1 MRACLIAI
9 DLQSAFLD
17 DQRLEPGAGR
27 ILEGASA
34 WLERFRVRGLPIIHV
49 RTTVGPD
56 GEGALPH
63 WQEHDWAQFVPGA
76 AGWEFASKAA
86 PHEGEPIVEKTHYS
100 GFQSGELLDLLRQ
113 REIDE
118 LVMVGVHLHG
128 CVRSTALDASA
139 AGMEVIIGLDAT
151 ASNDAPHAAATRRWM
166 SARGFRFAGIG
177 EWDGSE
183 PPRAATDHERTARA
197 AATRASDAF
206 DGWRELSPDR
216 RAALLQPLGDALR
229 DEADR
234 LAQAMAAGIHKPLR
248 EAQEEVSYA
257 AELADQALEGAAA
270 PVLRTPDGL
279 ARRVPHGPVLMI
291 TPWNNPIGI
300 PVGKIVPALVHGNTV
315 VWAPSPLASSVS
327 AALEEIVQSLGLPPG
342 VLQRVEGGPDKV
354 APLVGSGAI
363 RAVSLSGSL
372 EAGRALHDLCAQQL
386 IPLQAELGGNN
397 AALVCDDV
405 DIEKVADALVAGAF
419 GFAGQRCTA
428 TRRAIVLQDV
438 YDPLVEAVK
447 DRVENLRAGDPS
459 SPETTFAPVIS
470 ADAAARLEALIERA
484 QASGVKV
491 WRPEWAGQQT
501 HGEQGALAFVPP
513 ALIENPNPHSEVARE
528 ESFGPVLVLIR
539 AASLADAIE
548 RCNDV
553 PQGLVASIHTQ
564 SQEAVDQFA
573 RTTKAGILK
582 ANQPTAGAGASLPF
596 GGFGLSGV
604 GPPEHGEGDVEF
616 HTRWQAIY
624 GHPFPAGPPQ

>member
-1 MRACLIAI
+1 
-9 DLQSAFLD
+9 
-17 DQRLEPGAGR
+17 
-27 ILEGASA
+27 
-34 WLERFRVRGLPIIHV
+34 
-49 RTTVGPD
+49 
-56 GEGALPH
+56 
-63 WQEHDWAQFVPGA
+63 
-76 AGWEFASKAA
+76 
-86 PHEGEPIVEKTHYS
+86 
-100 GFQSGELLDLLRQ
+100 
-113 REIDE
+113 
-118 LVMVGVHLHG
+118 
-128 CVRSTALDASA
+128 
-139 AGMEVIIGLDAT
+139 MEVTIGLDAT
-151 ASNDAPHAAATRRWM
+151 GEQRSASRGRNAALDERARIPVRRA
-166 SARGFRFAGIG
+166 SANGM
-177 EWDGSE
+177 
-183 PPRAATDHERTARA
+183 RANLRKTAADHERAARA

-234 LAQAMAAGIHKPLR
+234 LAQTMAAGIHKPLG
-248 EAQEEVSYA
+248 EAREEVSYA
-257 AELADQALEGAAA
+257 AELADRALERAATA
-270 PVLRTPDGL
+270 VLRTPDGL
-279 ARRVPHGPVLMI
+279 ARRVPHGPVLHDHPVEQPDRHPRRQDRPGARARKHRRLGALA
-291 TPWNNPIGI
+291 TGLVRVGRCSRRSFSPWDC
-300 PVGKIVPALVHGNTV
+300 
-315 VWAPSPLASSVS
+315 
-327 AALEEIVQSLGLPPG
+327 PPG
-342 VLQRVEGGPDKV
+342 VLQRVEGGPDRV

-372 EAGRALHDLCAQQL
+372 EAGRALHDLCAQRL

-405 DIEKVADALVAGAF
+405 DIETVADALVAGAF

-484 QASGVKV
+484 RAGGVKV
-491 WRPEWAGQQT
+491 WRPGWAGANRCMESKT
-501 HGEQGALAFVPP
+501 LWHSCAP
-513 ALIENPNPHSEVARE
+513 ALIENPDPQSEVARE

-573 RTTKAGILK
+573 RTTRAGILK

-624 GHPFPAGPPQ
+624 GHPLPAGPPQ